1 LVHSCSPDKGKATVF
16 VAAEASAG
24 VQWQQI
30 GRSYPDQRV
39 TTMETPKD
47 LPLLTYF
54 HQPSTMSYDP
64 KDFKILQHLGV
75 KHLKLEPAGDIHF
88 IF

>member
-1 LVHSCSPDKGKATVF
+1 
-16 VAAEASAG
+16 
-24 VQWQQI
+24 
-30 GRSYPDQRV
+30 
-39 TTMETPKD
+39 METPKD